1 VFKNIRYENIVRWE
15 DYIIFG
21 RGTYDEKTEI
31 YYYDLSTNNKSLIYE
46 KDLPKGGM
54 EAILSYFDVLEGS
67 LYFSIGGYIQDGTL
81 FQMDLPYTNPPQKII
96 NLPNSKIVEID
107 NRQFIVGGDGD
118 GCGGYAEYALFDP
131 ITQTAS
137 PIITKEGMGC
147 VEGNTTLG
155 IYKNTFITSYH
166 KEQPDG
172 IGVFNHIYTNV
183 KLTQLAP
190 PYTEQILIS
199 ELEMPQSI
207 FHVEY
212 VEEQKKLYI
221 IGEKIYEFYLNTN
234 TLQELIPLPIDND
247 NFAQNAFCDGARK
260 PNGNIYLSC
269 STVSPSSS
277 TFELNITNNTISEL
291 ENIECEDCN
300 YEGYFSVKESAMEE
314 LSIEEIEKE
323 LYLPEEYEVYCYQ

>member
-1 VFKNIRYENIVRWE
+1 LDKKSNQQVTSDGEQNKEHQSKRKYISPSISKRQDCGISPKITLKREDSFVFKNIRYENIVRWE
-15 DYIIFG
+15 DCIIFD

-147 VEGNTTLG
+147 VKGNTILG

-166 KEQPDG
+166 NAG
-172 IGVFNHIYTNV
+172 CVFRSATD
-183 KLTQLAP
+183 LPRCTLAP
-190 PYTEQILIS
+190 QLTPTPSVMYNL
-199 ELEMPQSI
+199 
-207 FHVEY
+207 
-212 VEEQKKLYI
+212 LY
-221 IGEKIYEFYLNTN
+221 G
-234 TLQELIPLPIDND
+234 
-247 NFAQNAFCDGARK
+247 
-260 PNGNIYLSC
+260 
-269 STVSPSSS
+269 
-277 TFELNITNNTISEL
+277 
-291 ENIECEDCN
+291 
-300 YEGYFSVKESAMEE
+300 
-314 LSIEEIEKE
+314 
-323 LYLPEEYEVYCYQ
+323 